1 MPLYDL
7 KSFLFFKVG
16 STRNFYQTK
25 TEYWKVSVHAYLLQA
40 DFVFAQT
47 STGAIELEHAESTW
61 QYQVTLQKAGRLV

>member
-1 MPLYDL
+1 MD
-7 KSFLFFKVG
+7 
-16 STRNFYQTK
+16 FYQTK

-47 STGAIELEHAESTW
+47 STGAIELEHAENTW